1 MLVNQPGN
9 IIVSNYTSQQE
20 IQEIAQNR
28 ENKIMADH
36 IADQEKKAELE
47 EKTRNGIMIFVVI
60 MVIISII
67 YGIQMAN
74 IY

>member
-36 IADQEKKAELE
+36 IADQEKKQ
-47 EKTRNGIMIFVVI
+47 N
-60 MVIISII
+60 
-67 YGIQMAN
+67 
-74 IY
+74 